1 MRSPSSP
8 PLLVYFSLA
17 IKLPIFQDIKFEFR
31 ESQTSCNHSLVLQ
44 CIFNKSHR
52 TCKKKKRVF
61 SRAVCLL
68 RRRRVGKKSCV
79 MEAFSQNQGNSRPD
93 TDTSRSGKMGTHPP
107 LRPRKKKKKESSSLK
122 ERKEEEQGVS
132 LHYRVKTFLFRMDS
146 GEAHRPSSY
155 PSDIT
160 ALSRGQSSFSDC

>member
-1 MRSPSSP
+1 MHSPSSP

-52 TCKKKKRVF
+52 TCKKKK
-61 SRAVCLL
+61 SQSLL
-68 RRRRVGKKSCV
+68 KSCV
-79 MEAFSQNQGNSRPD
+79 FVKEEEGGKEIMCKGNLFTEPGELQTRHRYLAD
-93 TDTSRSGKMGTHPP
+93 HEKWEHPSP
-107 LRPRKKKKKESSSLK
+107 QKKKSSSLK

-132 LHYRVKTFLFRMDS
+132 LHYRVKTPLFRMDS
-146 GEAHRPSSY
+146 GEAHCPSSH

-160 ALSRGQSSFSDC
+160 ALSRGQSSFSDY

>member
-1 MRSPSSP
+1 M
-8 PLLVYFSLA
+8 
-17 IKLPIFQDIKFEFR
+17 
-31 ESQTSCNHSLVLQ
+31 
-44 CIFNKSHR
+44 
-52 TCKKKKRVF
+52 
-61 SRAVCLL
+61 
-68 RRRRVGKKSCV
+68 GKKSCV
-79 MEAFSQNQGNSRPD
+79 KEAFSQNQGNSRPD
-93 TDTSRSGKMGTHPP
+93 TDTSRSRKMGTPP
-107 LRPRKKKKKESSSLK
+107 PQKKESSSLK